1 MINQQKLD
9 DLISDI
15 EYLKYEIQSLSKVI
29 SFVPYSRKPLGG
41 ESIIENLVSI
51 NSAQSKIVT
60 VLEALKK
67 QGEEIQLNDFSI
79 FERVELSEE
88 EIENLTVST
97 VLKDIESLRTDLVN
111 FLREKP
117 SSYFEI
123 EMTEESKPVSVLDI
137 LWAMVT
143 EERKSLKEIAHLVL
157 TYQSDKQFQREIA
170 ARPKH

>member
-41 ESIIENLVSI
+41 ESIIENLLSI

-67 QGEEIQLNDFSI
+67 QGEEIQLKDFSI

-97 VLKDIESLRTDLVN
+97 VLKDIEGLRTDLVN

-157 TYQSDKQFQREIA
+157 TYQSDKQVQREIA

>member
-1 MINQQKLD
+1 MINQQQLD
-9 DLISDI
+9 HLINDI

-41 ESIIENLVSI
+41 ESIIENLLSI

-67 QGEEIQLNDFSI
+67 HGEEIELKEFSI
-79 FERVELSEE
+79 FNRVELSEE
-88 EIENLTVST
+88 EVDNLSVSN
-97 VLKDIESLRTDLVN
+97 VLNDIEVLRTELVE
-111 FLREKP
+111 FLSDKP
-117 SSYFEI
+117 TSYFEI
-123 EMTEESKPVSVLDI
+123 EMNEESKVITVLDV
-137 LWAMVT
+137 LSAMVT
-143 EERKSLKEIAHLVL
+143 EERKSLKEIAQLVL